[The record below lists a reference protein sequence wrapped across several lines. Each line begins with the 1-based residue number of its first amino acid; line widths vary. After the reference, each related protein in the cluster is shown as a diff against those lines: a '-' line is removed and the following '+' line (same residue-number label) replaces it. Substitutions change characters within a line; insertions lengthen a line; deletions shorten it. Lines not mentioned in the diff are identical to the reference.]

1 MRSHLLLS
9 LPLLSVLGPSVASA
23 QSAPSPAPLP
33 PAPAALSTTPAD
45 ASAKAAETSA
55 KPAESDAALQVGSA
69 GGARAA
75 GLAIPGVSGNGFMD
89 TRLTWTFGDDDFLHG
104 TGELYPLSPKASV
117 GDRSQYRLFFDNLNS
132 RFAGREN
139 LTHLVMYKRM
149 PSYFPNITT
158 EAAVVL
164 RFDLASLAA
173 GSGNLNGALY
183 DSGSYLRIFRRTG
196 GTDAKPSGT
205 SLVFFPLDTDRVRL
219 GYLYDTSWG
228 GTAASINQS
237 IFPRVQG
244 SSPGLKIQHEGEG
257 YYGYFAFKSAQIVQP
272 QIVLNPGGTGD
283 VEVVRVGEANY
294 GFLGGAGYDFSDS
307 LRMDAGA
314 GYFMQGR
321 FDLEGV
327 RGKPVYTYGGSSRLI
342 FHKQMPVP
350 QSIDFQLYR
359 NDPMAP
365 MTFFAP
371 EKYNENEFAY
381 SIAAEGNAL
390 MQHLKDYENY
400 GETKDQLAAAG
411 SLQAVLK
418 AGYLRA
424 SATGIAR
431 DLNYVVRNVPGFIPF
446 NTTPKSATTQSEAFG
461 AVALDYHLP
470 DLKLT
475 PGISA
480 GAQLPATFKSEF
492 SEGGVPSQKTIVVR
506 QQGDQSILPLGAGR
520 RLIVQ
525 LRANLKLQLSDMMAI
540 NAWVQYVRD
549 DNGTLVIRDPL
560 DGSGSIR
567 VFQSPDRL
575 GAGVAVQARF

>member
-1 MRSHLLLS
+1 MRTHSLLS
-9 LPLLSVLGPSVASA
+9 LLSLAVLGPSSAFAQAAASTSTSTSA
-23 QSAPSPAPLP
+23 APSEPANE
-33 PAPAALSTTPAD
+33 
-45 ASAKAAETSA
+45 ASKA
-55 KPAESDAALQVGSA
+55 PAESDAALQAGSA

-104 TGELYPLSPKASV
+104 TGELYPLSANASI
-117 GDRSQYRLFFDNLNS
+117 GDRSQYRLFFDGLNS

-173 GSGNLNGALY
+173 ATGNLNSALY

-196 GTDAKPSGT
+196 GTEAKPYGT

-219 GYLYDTSWG
+219 GYLYDISWG
-228 GTAASINQS
+228 GTAANINQS
-237 IFPRVQG
+237 IFPRIQG
-244 SSPGLKIQHEGEG
+244 SSPGLKVQHEGEG
-257 YYGYFAFKSAQIVQP
+257 YYGYVAFKTAQIVQP

-294 GFLGGAGYDFSDS
+294 GFLTGAGFDFTDT

-327 RGKPVYTYGGSSRLI
+327 RGKPVYTYGGSARLI

-350 QSIDFQLYR
+350 QSVDFQLYR

-371 EKYNENEFAY
+371 EKYKPEELAY
-381 SIAAEGNAL
+381 SISAEGDAL

-400 GETKDQLAAAG
+400 GATKDQLAAAG
-411 SLQAVLK
+411 ALQAVVK

-446 NTTPKSATTQSEAFG
+446 NTTPQSATTQSEAFG

-475 PGISA
+475 PGFSA
-480 GAQLPATFKSEF
+480 GAQLPATFRSEF
-492 SEGGVPSQKTIVVR
+492 SEGGVPASKTIVVR

-525 LRANLKLQLSDMMAI
+525 MRANLKLQLSEMMAV

-549 DNGTLVIRDPL
+549 DNGTLVVRDPL

>member
-1 MRSHLLLS
+1 M
-9 LPLLSVLGPSVASA
+9 
-23 QSAPSPAPLP
+23 
-33 PAPAALSTTPAD
+33 
-45 ASAKAAETSA
+45 
-55 KPAESDAALQVGSA
+55 
-69 GGARAA
+69 
-75 GLAIPGVSGNGFMD
+75 
-89 TRLTWTFGDDDFLHG
+89 
-104 TGELYPLSPKASV
+104 
-117 GDRSQYRLFFDNLNS
+117 
-132 RFAGREN
+132 
-139 LTHLVMYKRM
+139 
-149 PSYFPNITT
+149 
-158 EAAVVL
+158 
-164 RFDLASLAA
+164 
-173 GSGNLNGALY
+173 
-183 DSGSYLRIFRRTG
+183 
-196 GTDAKPSGT
+196 
-205 SLVFFPLDTDRVRL
+205 
-219 GYLYDTSWG
+219 
-228 GTAASINQS
+228 
-237 IFPRVQG
+237 
-244 SSPGLKIQHEGEG
+244 QHEGDG
-257 YYGYFAFKSAQIVQP
+257 YYGYVAFKTAQIVQP

-294 GFLGGAGYDFSDS
+294 GFLTGAGLDFTDT

-327 RGKPVYTYGGSSRLI
+327 RGKPVYTYGASARLI

-350 QSIDFQLYR
+350 QSVDFQLYR

-371 EKYNENEFAY
+371 EKYKPEELAY
-381 SIAAEGNAL
+381 SISAEGDAL

-400 GETKDQLAAAG
+400 GATKDQLAAAG
-411 SLQAVLK
+411 AVQAVVK

-446 NTTPKSATTQSEAFG
+446 NTTPQSASTQSEAFG
-461 AVALDYHLP
+461 AVAVDYHMP
-470 DLKLT
+470 DFKLT
-475 PGISA
+475 PGFSA
-480 GAQLPATFKSEF
+480 GAQLPATFRSEF
-492 SEGGVPSQKTIVVR
+492 SEGGVPASKTIVVR

-525 LRANLKLQLSDMMAI
+525 MRANLKLQLSEMMAI

-549 DNGTLVIRDPL
+549 DNGTLVVRDPL

>member
-1 MRSHLLLS
+1 MRTHSLLS
-9 LPLLSVLGPSVASA
+9 LLSLAVLGPSSA
-23 QSAPSPAPLP
+23 FAQAAPAPV
-33 PAPAALSTTPAD
+33 PAPAAPSTPAEPAAD
-45 ASAKAAETSA
+45 ASKA
-55 KPAESDAALQVGSA
+55 PAESDAALQSGSA

-104 TGELYPLSPKASV
+104 TGELYPLSPKATI
-117 GDRSQYRLFFDNLNS
+117 GDRSQYRLFFDGLNS

-164 RFDLASLAA
+164 RFDLAALAA
-173 GSGNLNGALY
+173 ATGNLNSALY

-196 GTDAKPSGT
+196 GTEAKPYGT

-219 GYLYDTSWG
+219 GYLYDISWG
-228 GTAASINQS
+228 GTAANINQS
-237 IFPRVQG
+237 IFPRIQG

-257 YYGYFAFKSAQIVQP
+257 YYGYVAFKTAQIVQP

-294 GFLGGAGYDFSDS
+294 GFLTGAGFDFNDS

-327 RGKPVYTYGGSSRLI
+327 RGQPVYTYGGSARLI

-350 QSIDFQLYR
+350 QSVDFQLYR

-371 EKYNENEFAY
+371 EKYKPEELAY
-381 SIAAEGNAL
+381 SVSAEGDAL

-400 GETKDQLAAAG
+400 GATKDQLAAAG
-411 SLQAVLK
+411 ALQAVVK

-446 NTTPKSATTQSEAFG
+446 NSTPQSATTQSEAFG
-461 AVALDYHLP
+461 AVALDYHMP

-480 GAQLPATFKSEF
+480 GAQLPATFRSEF
-492 SEGGVPSQKTIVVR
+492 SEGGVPASKTIVVR

-525 LRANLKLQLSDMMAI
+525 MRANLKLQLSEMMAI

-549 DNGTLVIRDPL
+549 DNGTLVVRDPL